1 MPKMVVYNQKG
12 EQVREIKVSPAIFNV
27 KLNSKVLHQVIVAMA
42 ANQREILAHTKTKGE
57 VRGGGKKPWRQKGTG
72 RARHGSSRSPIW
84 SGGGITF
91 GPRNT
96 RNFKQKI
103 NKKMRQKAT
112 LMALGDRFRSEL
124 IIVVDTFEMKDAKT
138 KAFKNILNCLK
149 LKSSILVV
157 FDKFNAAIVKSL
169 NNLPKVEAICA
180 DSLNAQVIL
189 KYKNLLI
196 TEPAIA
202 IIEKMF
208 KKKVSK

>member
-1 MPKMVVYNQKG
+1 MPKMVVLNQKG
-12 EQVREIKVSPAIFNV
+12 EQKKEIKVSPAIFNV
-27 KLNSKVLHQVIVAMA
+27 KLNSKVIHQVVVAMA
-42 ANQREILAHTKTKGE
+42 ANQREILAHTKTKDE

-84 SGGGITF
+84 IGGGITF
-91 GPRNT
+91 GPRNI

-103 NKKMRQKAT
+103 NKKMRQKAM
-112 LMALGDRFRSEL
+112 LMALSDRFRNEL
-124 IIVVDTFEMKDAKT
+124 ITVVDTFEMKDAKT
-138 KAFKNILNCLK
+138 KEFKNILNSLK

-189 KYKNLLI
+189 KYKNLLM
-196 TEPAIA
+196 TEPAVE
-202 IIEKMF
+202 IIEKIF

>member
-1 MPKMVVYNQKG
+1 MPKMVVLNQKG
-12 EQVREIKVSPAIFNV
+12 EQVKEIKVSPAIFNV
-27 KLNSKVLHQVIVAMA
+27 KLNSKVIHQVVVAMA
-42 ANQREILAHTKTKGE
+42 ANQREILAHTKTKDE

-84 SGGGITF
+84 IGGGITF
-91 GPRNT
+91 GPRNI

-103 NKKMRQKAT
+103 NKKMRQKAM
-112 LMALGDRFRSEL
+112 LMALSDRFRNEL
-124 IIVVDTFEMKDAKT
+124 ITVVDTFEMKDAKT
-138 KAFKNILNCLK
+138 KEFKNILNSLK

-189 KYKNLLI
+189 KYKNLLM
-196 TEPAIA
+196 TEPAVE
-202 IIEKMF
+202 IIKKIF